1 MPGSLDDL
9 RYTLSRALRRQRLKA
24 LARDRLGEP
33 LLFNLASVAVAAF
46 GSFRAREAFELI
58 NRPHYAWGLLDAAD
72 AAAAAELPGVLGLEF
87 GVAAGAGLLNMAGIA
102 ERVSAVTGVDVRV
115 VGFDTG
121 KGMPPPTD
129 YRDHPDHYFTGDF
142 AMDVERL
149 RAALPSRA
157 SLVIGDIAD
166 TARAF
171 IDDVDP
177 IRPIGFVALDVDY
190 WSSTAGAL
198 KIFEHSEPERY
209 LPRTPLYLDD
219 VTFASHNRWC
229 GERLA
234 VEEFNRRNRW
244 RKIER
249 YRFLAHE
256 RLFRRSMWIDQI
268 YNLHVLDHPS
278 RARPQ
283 DRPVRTSDNPYLR
296 RRRCRRE

>member
-1 MPGSLDDL
+1 MASSLDDL
-9 RYTLSRALRRQRLKA
+9 RYTLARALRRQRLKA

-33 LLFNLASVAVAAF
+33 LLFNLAAVGVAAF
-46 GSFRAREAFELI
+46 GTFRAREAFELI

-72 AAAAAELPGVLGLEF
+72 SAAAAGLPGVLALEF

-121 KGMPPPTD
+121 RGMPPPAD

-142 AMDVERL
+142 DMDVERL
-149 RAALPSRA
+149 RATLPPRA
-157 SLVIGDIAD
+157 SLVIGDVAD
-166 TARAF
+166 TAMAF
-171 IDDVDP
+171 VGDVDP
-177 IRPIGFVALDVDY
+177 LRPIGFVALDVDY
-190 WSSTAGAL
+190 WSSTVAAL
-198 KIFEHSEPERY
+198 KMFEHPEPDRY

-229 GERLA
+229 GELLA
-234 VEEFNRRNRW
+234 VEEFNQRNQS

-249 YRFLAHE
+249 YSFLAHE

-278 RARPQ
+278 RSTPQ
-283 DRPVRTSDNPYLR
+283 DRAARVIDNPYLR
-296 RRRCRRE
+296 RRRFRRR